1 MDEHIGSVLQ
11 SAIAYALKLEWCL
24 QGLVA
29 KSSGS
34 SVKGLA
40 VLMKSTQE
48 EHGVVIARHSKP
60 RQHIHHLLM
69 EVLAV
74 LLLEAL

>member
-1 MDEHIGSVLQ
+1 MNEHIGSVLQ

-48 EHGVVIARHSKP
+48 VDGLVVACHSNP
-60 RQHIHHLLM
+60 LQHIHHLLM